1 MTVKSNLLG
10 YFFYFAFIFTLTL
23 PEGLVCCP
31 CSCPCALFRRLRK
44 VYHVFLSFLFFFIT
58 LHHANMVVYFP
69 LGPRLETGGMPD
81 LNYCRL
87 YQKLQVSHTR

>member
-1 MTVKSNLLG
+1 MLSVLVPVCPIPSSSQSLPCFS
-10 YFFYFAFIFTLTL
+10 FFF
-23 PEGLVCCP
+23 
-31 CSCPCALFRRLRK
+31 
-44 VYHVFLSFLFFFIT
+44 FFFIT